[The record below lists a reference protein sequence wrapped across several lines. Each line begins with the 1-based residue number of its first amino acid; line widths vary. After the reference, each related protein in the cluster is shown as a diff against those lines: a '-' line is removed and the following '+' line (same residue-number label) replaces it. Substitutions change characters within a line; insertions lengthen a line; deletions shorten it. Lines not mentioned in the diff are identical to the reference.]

1 MLAMTPPEPGN
12 GARER
17 AQEVARGILSAMN
30 PINYDG
36 RNYVDWV
43 DTITDGLIWHA
54 AESVRE
60 ASLSRLD
67 RCDPRVNV
75 LRLLADGEISVGK
88 ACEALTE
95 IAEGGAPIL
104 PQPIDPDRYDDGLT
118 RAEQVAKA
126 VRAEREA
133 CAKLV
138 EDHGHSNG
146 HIRGSHKHLAEVIR
160 ARDGR
165 ASG

>member
-1 MLAMTPPEPGN
+1 MTPPEPGN

-17 AQEVARGILSAMN
+17 AEAVARAFFQQCPPPDARWFVDEVLVPIL
-30 PINYDG
+30 
-36 RNYVDWV
+36 
-43 DTITDGLIWHA
+43 TDMVA
-54 AESVRE
+54 AHTSEAVRE

-146 HIRGSHKHLAEVIR
+146 RIRGSHKHLAEAIR

-165 ASG
+165 AT